1 MGLCPTPRRGCSR
14 GPSTATPLPRMRA
27 RLRALVPRP
36 SSTKRILL
44 CTVPPSSSAPEG
56 SRLFPVVLSPTPRR
70 DCSRGPS
77 AATPLLACAR
87 GCARLSRGHRL
98 RNEFLDVRF
107 LRALQLLKAPLKHD
121 LSVLEHDEID
131 VDQTER
137 VSSAAPA
144 YAAVTVPFGPLRG
157 DDLGCVQV
165 VGHEHG
171 GR

>member
-1 MGLCPTPRRGCSR
+1 LTWGSAPHPGEV
-14 GPSTATPLPRMRA
+14 ARA
-27 RLRALVPRP
+27 AHRPRLR
-36 SSTKRILL
+36 S
-44 CTVPPSSSAPEG
+44 
-56 SRLFPVVLSPTPRR
+56 
-70 DCSRGPS
+70 
-77 AATPLLACAR
+77 LACAR

-98 RNEFLDVRF
+98 RNEFFYVRF
-107 LRALQLLKAPLKHD
+107 LRALQLLKTPLKHD
-121 LSVLEHDEID
+121 LSVLEDDEID

-171 GR
+171 GRPLEVAELDHELQDRALRDRVEAGRWLVVQNDRRAPD